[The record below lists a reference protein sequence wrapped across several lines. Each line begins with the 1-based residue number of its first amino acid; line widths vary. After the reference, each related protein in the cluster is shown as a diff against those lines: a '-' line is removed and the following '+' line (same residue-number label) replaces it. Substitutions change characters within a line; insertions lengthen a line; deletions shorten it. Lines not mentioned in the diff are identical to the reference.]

1 MQNEIAV
8 CIMCIYICTTLY
20 TCISVCVCV
29 SMQGGREAGREK
41 GRAGREAGRED
52 RGGCAKWECGVAHR
66 RSLARQTDE
75 QDFRADF

>member
-1 MQNEIAV
+1 
-8 CIMCIYICTTLY
+8 
-20 TCISVCVCV
+20 
-29 SMQGGREAGREK
+29 MQGGREAGREK